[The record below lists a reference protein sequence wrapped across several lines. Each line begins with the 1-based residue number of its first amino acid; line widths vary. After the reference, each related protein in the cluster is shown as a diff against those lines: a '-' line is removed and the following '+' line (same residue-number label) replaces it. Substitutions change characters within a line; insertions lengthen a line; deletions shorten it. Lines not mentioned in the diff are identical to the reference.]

1 MYSALLIDDNDVNR
15 DLISRRLARSG
26 WLVLQANGGLQG
38 VETAS
43 RSLPDLILMDIALPD
58 IDGLEAIRAL
68 KQQGATCHIPI
79 IALTAHAMA
88 SDHLKA
94 LEVGSDEYETKPIDF
109 NRLLTKMEA
118 LVRQYR
124 AAPGPNSRHGLP
136 E

>member
-15 DLISRRLARSG
+15 DLISRRLVRSG
-26 WLVLQANGGLQG
+26 WLVFQAEGGLQG

-43 RSLPDLILMDIALPD
+43 SRLPDLILMDIALPD
-58 IDGLEAIRAL
+58 IDGLEAIRVL
-68 KQQGATCHIPI
+68 KQQGATSRIPI

-88 SDHLKA
+88 SDHVKA
-94 LEVGSDEYETKPIDF
+94 LEAGSDEYETKPVDF

-124 AAPGPNSRHGLP
+124 AAPSPNSRQGLL